1 VKSNQATGLL
11 STDDFSER
19 IEYYGRNKPP
29 KDKKFT
35 YFEMCWNALK
45 DPTLRVLV
53 VAGLVS
59 LIIGVVLEKHP
70 EYAWIEGF
78 AIIVAVFVVVNV
90 GAINDFQKQ
99 NKFNALKKQNRASK
113 QVTILRDGIWLS
125 KHPKLLLVGDIV
137 KLENGVTIPA
147 DGILI
152 ESSGAE
158 VVEAAMTGENDNI
171 KKLSFNESLAFLHDY
186 INFHPEALDSTAE
199 VDRHHDVPSPV
210 LLSGT
215 NLAEGIG
222 TMLVIAVGKN
232 SAEGR
237 IMELASQSEM
247 ETPLM
252 RKLNKLTE
260 TVAKIGIACALIT
273 SISLYIRFGVEFAV
287 KDKEFD
293 NSSDPGK
300 LIKNFIS
307 GSQYL

>member
-1 VKSNQATGLL
+1 MKDSSDIVEAYRKRTLGEDIRLIEDMGGTNGLIEKVKSNKATGLL
-11 STDDFSER
+11 STEDFQER
-19 IEYYGRNKPP
+19 INVYGRNKPP
-29 KDKKFT
+29 KEKKFT
-35 YFEMCWNALK
+35 YLELCWIALK

-53 VAGLVS
+53 VSGLVS

-99 NKFNALKKQNRASK
+99 NKFNALKKQNRAGK
-113 QVTILRDGIWLS
+113 QVTILRDGNWFS
-125 KHPKLLLVGDIV
+125 VHPKSLLVGDIV
-137 KLENGVTIPA
+137 KLENGVTIPT

-171 KKLSFNESLAFLHDY
+171 KKLSFKESLAFLEDH
-186 INFHPEALDSTAE
+186 IHSHPEVLDTRSE
-199 VDRHHDVPSPV
+199 VDRHHEVPSPV

-237 IMELASQSEM
+237 IMELASQAEI
-247 ETPLM
+247 ETP
-252 RKLNKLTE
+252 
-260 TVAKIGIACALIT
+260 
-273 SISLYIRFGVEFAV
+273 
-287 KDKEFD
+287 
-293 NSSDPGK
+293 
-300 LIKNFIS
+300 
-307 GSQYL
+307 